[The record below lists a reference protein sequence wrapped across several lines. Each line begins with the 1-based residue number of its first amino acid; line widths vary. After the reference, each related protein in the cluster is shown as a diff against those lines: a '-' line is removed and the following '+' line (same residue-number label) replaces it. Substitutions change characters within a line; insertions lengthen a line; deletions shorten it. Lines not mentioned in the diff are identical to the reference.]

1 MGLLE
6 LLVFLLSFLGY
17 RALLCCNAAEL
28 SLKFLKTP
36 NQFSH
41 LSRATF
47 EFQPF
52 LGLNQSSHSCDGCTF
67 TCKIDGGN
75 ASDCG
80 AKKAYYAGLRDGS
93 HGFEVCSSNGSSK
106 SGVVCAHYNWTVDT
120 VPPTAVIT
128 ASSVFTNSL
137 NVSVNVTFTEPCEGE
152 GGGGFR
158 CSSVDSCDLLVYGAG
173 EVIPS
178 SLTIL
183 EPYLKYSVMVALS
196 RGSAYG
202 RVVLVM
208 NKNFCT
214 DAAGNMFTRT
224 DNSSSFVRF
233 DRRSVFVNMR
243 THVPERLLQLQGE
256 TRTVE
261 ATNSHDNLKVYLYFS
276 EPIVNSSAEVLGS
289 LNISGGDLVS
299 LPGDSLGSRRFGFKV
314 VNVSAMSIV
323 TVALHSDSIISRPG
337 TPVSPIAPATFL
349 YDSEKP
355 VVRLSTTSSTRTREH
370 NIMVSIKFM
379 KPVFGFNSSFVSIS
393 GGRLQS
399 FRVMSRSSY
408 ITEVQ
413 AEGETVSISVPENIT
428 ADIAG
433 NKNLPSNVLQVRH
446 YSIPNISRVVSTI
459 TTACFIATCFVAGL
473 LTVSTSSLL
482 STGAFS
488 RPSALLISE
497 PTRSLFIFALS
508 RWLAVMLP
516 VEYYEFSVGLQ
527 WSIPYFTLP
536 WEESGSS
543 HSLTL
548 APNSSAVPHSS
559 ISRFRSSEIEKDT
572 LSKAASIYGLPLTPT
587 EYRFF
592 FESEDIKP
600 EADYV
605 MESHGSNGWNDFG
618 RSMFWLAVIGGGL
631 ILTHAAVFLIVKYK
645 KNRDYSHGHTS
656 YGALVF
662 PRFEMFL
669 LVLALPCICKASSGL
684 VKGRTVSG
692 SVLGILLLSFVGLL
706 LLGLLFFL
714 SIGITLAKLLQ
725 YKEVH
730 QVGKKFHWYQE
741 LIRVT
746 LGPGKQGQWTWKDE
760 PSSIQLTRYGTLFE
774 DLRGPPKY
782 MLSQIG
788 KGSTQER
795 IIASD
800 DETEDAEAPFIQ
812 KLFGILRIY
821 YTFLE
826 SVKRVT
832 LGIVAG
838 AYASSWSSRTP
849 STVLLCLTAFQLF
862 FVVLKKPFIKKKV
875 QLVEIISLSC
885 QVITFTICLVISKM
899 EPLSTK
905 GETRLGYVMVLV
917 FLTGFK
923 AHIANEWY
931 ALYRQ
936 IRRLDQE
943 SKSFSRGFK
952 IAAIGFITIFSPKKA
967 CAYLQSKL
975 PKSQEME
982 RETGGGE
989 GGSSAERNK
998 SSGMSTVDRP
1008 WTRQLREMAKASFKR
1023 EGSGTTGFPTDP
1035 STSMTNKWS
1044 GLWGSKKSES
1054 SSSSQKSS
1062 ADFKSKSNKLYK
1074 DLEAIFASK
1083 R

>member
-370 NIMVSIKFM
+370 NIMVSI
-379 KPVFGFNSSFVSIS
+379 N
-393 GGRLQS
+393 

-497 PTRSLFIFALS
+497 PTRSLF
-508 RWLAVMLP
+508 
-516 VEYYEFSVGLQ
+516 
-527 WSIPYFTLP
+527 
-536 WEESGSS
+536 
-543 HSLTL
+543 
-548 APNSSAVPHSS
+548 
-559 ISRFRSSEIEKDT
+559 
-572 LSKAASIYGLPLTPT
+572 
-587 EYRFF
+587 
-592 FESEDIKP
+592 SEDIKP

>member
-349 YDSEKP
+349 Y
-355 VVRLSTTSSTRTREH
+355 
-370 NIMVSIKFM
+370 
-379 KPVFGFNSSFVSIS
+379 
-393 GGRLQS
+393 
-399 FRVMSRSSY
+399 
-408 ITEVQ
+408 EVQ

-497 PTRSLFIFALS
+497 PTRSLF
-508 RWLAVMLP
+508 
-516 VEYYEFSVGLQ
+516 
-527 WSIPYFTLP
+527 
-536 WEESGSS
+536 
-543 HSLTL
+543 
-548 APNSSAVPHSS
+548 
-559 ISRFRSSEIEKDT
+559 
-572 LSKAASIYGLPLTPT
+572 
-587 EYRFF
+587 
-592 FESEDIKP
+592 SEDIKP

>member
-1 MGLLE
+1 MKGYE
-6 LLVFLLSFLGY
+6 LLPPS
-17 RALLCCNAAEL
+17 A
-28 SLKFLKTP
+28 
-36 NQFSH
+36 
-41 LSRATF
+41 
-47 EFQPF
+47 
-52 LGLNQSSHSCDGCTF
+52 
-67 TCKIDGGN
+67 
-75 ASDCG
+75 
-80 AKKAYYAGLRDGS
+80 
-93 HGFEVCSSNGSSK
+93 
-106 SGVVCAHYNWTVDT
+106 DT

-233 DRRSVFVNMR
+233 GDFRIKTDRRSVFVNMR

-393 GGRLQS
+393 GGRLQRQAVVS
-399 FRVMSRSSY
+399 HFRVMSRSSY

-446 YSIPNISRVVSTI
+446 
-459 TTACFIATCFVAGL
+459 L

-497 PTRSLFIFALS
+497 PTRSLFRIACYIQIFALS

>member
-67 TCKIDGGN
+67 TCKLDGDN

-93 HGFEVCSSNGSSK
+93 HGFEVCSSNGGSK
-106 SGVVCAHYNWTVDT
+106 SGAVCAHYNWTVDT

-183 EPYLKYSVMVALS
+183 EPNLKYSVMVALS

-233 DRRSVFVNMR
+233 DRRNVFVNMR

-370 NIMVSIKFM
+370 NIMVSI
-379 KPVFGFNSSFVSIS
+379 N
-393 GGRLQS
+393 
-399 FRVMSRSSY
+399 FREMSRSSY

-497 PTRSLFIFALS
+497 PTRSLF
-508 RWLAVMLP
+508 
-516 VEYYEFSVGLQ
+516 
-527 WSIPYFTLP
+527 
-536 WEESGSS
+536 
-543 HSLTL
+543 
-548 APNSSAVPHSS
+548 
-559 ISRFRSSEIEKDT
+559 
-572 LSKAASIYGLPLTPT
+572 
-587 EYRFF
+587 
-592 FESEDIKP
+592 SEDIKP

-645 KNRDYSHGHTS
+645 KNRDYSQGHTS

-669 LVLALPCICKASSGL
+669 LVLALPCICKASAGL

-714 SIGITLAKLLQ
+714 SVGITLAKLLQ

-741 LIRVT
+741 LVRVT
-746 LGPGKQGQWTWKDE
+746 LGPGKRGQWTWKDE

-905 GETRLGYVMVLV
+905 AETRLGYVMVLV

-982 RETGGGE
+982 IETGGCE

-1054 SSSSQKSS
+1054 SSSQKSS

>member
-67 TCKIDGGN
+67 TCKLDGDN

-93 HGFEVCSSNGSSK
+93 HGFEVCSSNGGSK
-106 SGVVCAHYNWTVDT
+106 SGAVCAHYNWTVDT

-183 EPYLKYSVMVALS
+183 EPNLKYSVMVALS

-233 DRRSVFVNMR
+233 DRRNVFVNMR

-393 GGRLQS
+393 GGRLQ
-399 FRVMSRSSY
+399 R
-408 ITEVQ
+408 Q
-413 AEGETVSISVPENIT
+413 AVHFTVS
-428 ADIAG
+428 
-433 NKNLPSNVLQVRH
+433 NLPSNVLQVRH

-497 PTRSLFIFALS
+497 PTRSLFRIACYIQIFALS

-559 ISRFRSSEIEKDT
+559 ISRFRSSEIEKDS

-645 KNRDYSHGHTS
+645 KNRDYSQGHTS

-669 LVLALPCICKASSGL
+669 LVLALPCICKASAGL

-714 SIGITLAKLLQ
+714 SVGITLAKLLQ

-741 LIRVT
+741 LVRVT
-746 LGPGKQGQWTWKDE
+746 LGPGKRGQWTWKDE

-905 GETRLGYVMVLV
+905 AETRLGYVMVLV

-982 RETGGGE
+982 IETGGCE

-1054 SSSSQKSS
+1054 SSSQKSS

>member
-67 TCKIDGGN
+67 TCKLDGDN

-93 HGFEVCSSNGSSK
+93 HGFEVCSSNGGSK
-106 SGVVCAHYNWTVDT
+106 SGAVCAHYNWTVDT

-183 EPYLKYSVMVALS
+183 EPNLKYSVMVALS

-233 DRRSVFVNMR
+233 DRRNVFVNMR

-349 YDSEKP
+349 Y
-355 VVRLSTTSSTRTREH
+355 
-370 NIMVSIKFM
+370 
-379 KPVFGFNSSFVSIS
+379 
-393 GGRLQS
+393 
-399 FRVMSRSSY
+399 
-408 ITEVQ
+408 EVQ

-497 PTRSLFIFALS
+497 PTRSLF
-508 RWLAVMLP
+508 
-516 VEYYEFSVGLQ
+516 
-527 WSIPYFTLP
+527 
-536 WEESGSS
+536 
-543 HSLTL
+543 
-548 APNSSAVPHSS
+548 
-559 ISRFRSSEIEKDT
+559 
-572 LSKAASIYGLPLTPT
+572 
-587 EYRFF
+587 
-592 FESEDIKP
+592 SEDIKP

-645 KNRDYSHGHTS
+645 KNRDYSQGHTS

-669 LVLALPCICKASSGL
+669 LVLALPCICKASAGL

-714 SIGITLAKLLQ
+714 SVGITLAKLLQ

-741 LIRVT
+741 LVRVT
-746 LGPGKQGQWTWKDE
+746 LGPGKRGQWTWKDE

-905 GETRLGYVMVLV
+905 AETRLGYVMVLV

-982 RETGGGE
+982 IETGGCE

-1054 SSSSQKSS
+1054 SSSQKSS